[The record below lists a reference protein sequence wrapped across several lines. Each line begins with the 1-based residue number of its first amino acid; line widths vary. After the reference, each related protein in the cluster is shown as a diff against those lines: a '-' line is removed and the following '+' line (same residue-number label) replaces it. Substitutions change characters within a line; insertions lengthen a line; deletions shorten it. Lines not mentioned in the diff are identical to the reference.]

1 MGLPSSP
8 QDISHDDVPV
18 EEIEDKAHLKPENS
32 QGLSTGGVSRGTTAS
47 RFVENRRRLYSYE
60 DYDDSINAAAD
71 VFALTIG
78 TAAFE
83 SAIPAIVRIVSEG
96 YVSTDDDM
104 IELTVAS
111 DDIANL
117 FERNDVG
124 DILRGAVLSPALA
137 IDTYYS
143 AAVTNLSPL
152 FKLPVDAVQRGRDHG
167 LPTYNNAREVRSC
180 LDRRK
185 EGNSRIDCPTI
196 CLKTGAF
203 KNNAVGVVGDAG
215 SSICHNYLKF

>member
-8 QDISHDDVPV
+8 QAISHDDVNV
-18 EEIEDKAHLKPENS
+18 EGGQETENKAHLKPEYS
-32 QGLSTGGVSRGTTAS
+32 QGLSTGGVSRGTAAS
-47 RFVENRRRLYSYE
+47 RLVETHRRLYSYE
-60 DYDDSINAAAD
+60 DYDDGINAAAD
-71 VFALTIG
+71 VFALTTG

-83 SAIPAIVRIVSEG
+83 SAIPATVRIVSEG

-111 DDIANL
+111 DDIPNL

-167 LPTYNNAREVRSC
+167 LPTYNDAREVRSC
-180 LDRRK
+180 LAR
-185 EGNSRIDCPTI
+185 S
-196 CLKTGAF
+196 
-203 KNNAVGVVGDAG
+203 
-215 SSICHNYLKF
+215 